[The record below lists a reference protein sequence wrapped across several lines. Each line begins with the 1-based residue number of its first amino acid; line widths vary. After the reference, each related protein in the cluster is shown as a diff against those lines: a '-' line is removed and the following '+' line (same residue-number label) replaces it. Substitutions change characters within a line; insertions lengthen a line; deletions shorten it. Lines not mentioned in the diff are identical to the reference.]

1 MTGTNVFLWVFSVT
15 SVVVALAILLR
26 SWQANAARKAELAK
40 ATDGEYRR
48 LADEYRRIAELAVT
62 AQEHTDLK
70 LEDLATRLDVVHGQ
84 LEAVQ
89 HVLKEVE

>member
-1 MTGTNVFLWVFSVT
+1 MNGTNAFLVVFSIT
-15 SVVVALAILLR
+15 SVVVVLLLLLR
-26 SWQANAARKAELAK
+26 AWQANAARRVELAK

-48 LADEYRRIAELAVT
+48 LAEEYRRIAELAVT